1 MKNLE
6 IYVAPGGPKSCNHGC
21 IGYGSCVKACQ
32 FDAIHIV
39 DGIALVDKEACKA
52 CGKCVSECPKNLIEL
67 VPYEQERLVQC
78 NSMDKGKDVMKIC
91 KVGCIGCR
99 MCEKVCEAD
108 AITITNNVAHIDPR
122 RKGLSFED
130 SRHMDIE
137 EYKRRQYDQLADAV
151 RENLNINEIY
161 RMIGI

>member
-1 MKNLE
+1 MSGLTGFYQGLSGSSFTGYE
-6 IYVAPGGPKSCNHGC
+6 IHMGTSRTIGAAASGTGGS
-21 IGYGSCVKACQ
+21 GSDKCGREFGQVSDFSRIRLAVSGSGAEPVKA
-32 FDAIHIV
+32 
-39 DGIALVDKEACKA
+39 DG
-52 CGKCVSECPKNLIEL
+52 CVCRNAAGTYVHGIFENNEFTNRFLRLI
-67 VPYEQERLVQC
+67 Y
-78 NSMDKGKDVMKIC
+78 
-91 KVGCIGCR
+91 
-99 MCEKVCEAD
+99 
-108 AITITNNVAHIDPR
+108 R